1 MMHHHQHRHHHDHAT
16 IIKNGIHRICMYRD
30 GPDMGACVCVTVR
43 VLLVVCVEIWGY
55 RERMAKN
62 E

>member
-1 MMHHHQHRHHHDHAT
+1 MAYHDHAT
-16 IIKNGIHRICMYRD
+16 VIKNGIHRICMYRD

>member
-1 MMHHHQHRHHHDHAT
+1 MPQLLKTAY
-16 IIKNGIHRICMYRD
+16 ILYVCIA
-30 GPDMGACVCVTVR
+30 MGLTWVRVCVTVR

>member
-1 MMHHHQHRHHHDHAT
+1 MPQLLKTAY
-16 IIKNGIHRICMYRD
+16 IVYVCIA
-30 GPDMGACVCVTVR
+30 MGLTWVRVCVCVTVR